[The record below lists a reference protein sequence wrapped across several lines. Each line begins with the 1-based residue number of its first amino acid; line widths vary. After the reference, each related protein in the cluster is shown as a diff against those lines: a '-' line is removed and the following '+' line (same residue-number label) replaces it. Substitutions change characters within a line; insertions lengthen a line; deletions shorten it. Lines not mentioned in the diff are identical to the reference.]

1 MQDII
6 EKKMDLDYIYDMAQQ
21 AAEAGDIDQAIK
33 LSEKGLKEA
42 KLQANTEWTPKF
54 EMFAND
60 IKATSSYPE
69 PEMAVIVKDKK
80 DLTKVKGVGPT
91 HAINLREA
99 GYTTIEHIAKTSPK
113 ILASV
118 KGVGLATAKKFVKA
132 AQEYL
137 GSSLDFKEGD
147 SEPQEEPPLY
157 QRLLSKYTDA
167 EMEETPRETQPWF
180 NEKYHIDRTSQSV
193 SPESK
198 VESIISDDLPSKIEE
213 LEAESEIPE
222 LIEEMAQTQ
231 TKVKNIK
238 QLAETFRVETPIST
252 ESQETLPSQEDQVS
266 TVSIE
271 PKIKEEDNIIQKI
284 SKKVIIEGFHIIPH
298 TAKEFENI
306 LSDMDL
312 TIIKVIEAHNSK
324 NILLICPIKINSLED
339 SMTISEQKANYN
351 ALVEKSLQLDTCVA
365 ELKQIQQVL
374 LENITQRKHLLP
386 FLQQFLMM
394 ELDVSDKVSL
404 SSGATQFKLYID
416 PILISESEIQFIEKS
431 LPFAYQ
437 RRSNIHFIEVSQ
449 LPKLLGFLERK
460 YYYIEKYSNE
470 EPAEEILYKAQ
481 ENFKKTI
488 RLYSI
493 PFGGFGALVLILAIS
508 QLGFLLQTFIGLS
521 YGILGLYAGV
531 VSYLY
536 YTFRQKQRKI
546 SEGSAIPH
554 YQRAVRLDDTSI
566 EIISH
571 ELSDD
576 LMLQFGYE
584 CFGKTSSHKI
594 LNKIEKKHAEQYSV
608 EHQQEDYNELFEGEN
623 EESSEIKSE
632 YMTRFGDFLE

>member
-21 AAEAGDIDQAIK
+21 AAEAGDIDQAVK

-42 KLQANTEWTPKF
+42 KLQVNPEWTPKF
-54 EMFAND
+54 EILTND
-60 IKATSSYPE
+60 IKATYSYPE

-113 ILASV
+113 MLASV

-137 GSSLDFKEGD
+137 GSSLDFKENMESHD
-147 SEPQEEPPLY
+147 SEPQEEPTLY
-157 QRLLSKYTDA
+157 QRLLSKYTDT
-167 EMEETPRETQPWF
+167 EMEMEVTTRETQPLF
-180 NEKYHIDRTSQSV
+180 NEKYHLD
-193 SPESK
+193 
-198 VESIISDDLPSKIEE
+198 SKIGTEE
-213 LEAESEIPE
+213 DIDELNAESEIPE
-222 LIEEMAQTQ
+222 VIEEMPQTQ
-231 TKVKNIK
+231 TKVKQQPAKN
-238 QLAETFRVETPIST
+238 FRMPFPIFT
-252 ESQETLPSQEDQVS
+252 ESQETLPPQEDQVS
-266 TVSIE
+266 YVSIE
-271 PKIKEEDNIIQKI
+271 AKIKEEDNIIQKI
-284 SKKVIIEGFHIIPH
+284 SKKVIIEGFHIIPPN
-298 TAKEFENI
+298 TKEFENI
-306 LSDMDL
+306 LSDTDL

-324 NILLICPIKINSLED
+324 NILLICPIKINSIED
-339 SMTISEQKANYN
+339 SMTISEQKAKYN
-351 ALVEKSLQLDTCVA
+351 TLAENNLQLDTCVA
-365 ELKQIQQVL
+365 ELRQIQQVL

-394 ELDVSDKVSL
+394 EMDVSDKVSFY
-404 SSGATQFKLYID
+404 SGATQFKLYID

-437 RRSNIHFIEVSQ
+437 RRSNVHFIEVSQ
-449 LPKLLGFLERK
+449 LSKLLGFLERK
-460 YYYIEKYSNE
+460 YHHIEKYSNE
-470 EPAEEILYKAQ
+470 EPVEKILYEAQ

-493 PFGGFGALVLILAIS
+493 PFAGFGALVIILAVS

-536 YTFRQKQRKI
+536 YTFRQKQRKV
-546 SEGSAIPH
+546 SEDSTIPH
-554 YQRAVRLDDTSI
+554 YQRSINLDDTSI

-594 LNKIEKKHAEQYSV
+594 LSKIEKKHAEEYSV
-608 EHQQEDYNELFEGEN
+608 EHQNQDYNELFEGES
-623 EESSEIKSE
+623 EESSEIKPE
-632 YMTRFGDFLE
+632 YMTRFGDFLD